1 MTAAC
6 CSHSLQNCGLTEAGC
21 RGLPATLRCLPTLR
35 ELYLSNNPL
44 GDAGLQLL
52 CDGLLDPECHVERL
66 QVEYCN
72 LTAASCEP
80 LAAVLRAKRE
90 LRELMVS
97 NNDLGDA
104 GVRALCRGLAGSA
117 SPLEALR

>member
-1 MTAAC
+1 MQLLLQGLHGPTC
-6 CSHSLQNCGLTEAGC
+6 KIQTLSLQNCGLTEAGC

-66 QVEYCN
+66 Q
-72 LTAASCEP
+72 
-80 LAAVLRAKRE
+80 
-90 LRELMVS
+90 
-97 NNDLGDA
+97 
-104 GVRALCRGLAGSA
+104 
-117 SPLEALR
+117 